1 MISYDGRNSRL
12 TVLEP
17 SDVHNK
23 SMDCVSILFE
33 GRGEGS
39 IPTQTQSAKICPNLH
54 LGGGDGA
61 GGPDQLKPK
70 VPRSVQICI
79 WGRGCPDQHS

>member
-1 MISYDGRNSRL
+1 MYTINQWTVSPYCSR
-12 TVLEP
+12 
-17 SDVHNK
+17 
-23 SMDCVSILFE
+23 
-33 GRGEGS
+33 GGGEGS

-54 LGGGDGA
+54 WGGGGG